1 MKQENDEEKE
11 VLLDTAKKK
20 NLVLEKECKYKLFE

>member
-1 MKQENDEEKE
+1 MKQVNNEEKK

-20 NLVLEKECKYKLFE
+20 KLVLEKEYNYKLFD

>member
-1 MKQENDEEKE
+1 MKQVNNEEKE

-20 NLVLEKECKYKLFE
+20 NLTLEKEYNYKLFA